1 MRSFFDSVTKTW
13 YKWNNYMTT
22 MRIVIDPAIIAGH
35 PVVRGTRIPVSLV
48 LNLVS
53 HGLTFADIQKEY
65 TELTQPDIKAAVS
78 YAEERVKR
86 EEILTA

>member
-1 MRSFFDSVTKTW
+1 
-13 YKWNNYMTT
+13 

-53 HGLTFADIQKEY
+53 RAY
-65 TELTQPDIKAAVS
+65 VC
-78 YAEERVKR
+78 
-86 EEILTA
+86 